1 MGIKKASEAA
11 RSMGTERTMADANQ
25 NVIDAAMEAANS
37 PIDNQAADEYS
48 TPLQIAGVFIIIVAS
63 ISGMGLSYPFGW
75 IKSKGGMRE
84 GGSSEWIFGIAL
96 ELLKGCGLGVIICT
110 SLIHLIGEAYEPF
123 EESGMAETYEQWPM
137 VFAMIGMFIMAILE
151 FFHHR
156 FEARAR

>member
-1 MGIKKASEAA
+1 MSFNPAENIAA
-11 RSMGTERTMADANQ
+11 ADEVMAT
-25 NVIDAAMEAANS
+25 S
-37 PIDNQAADEYS
+37 PIDNQDADVYN

-63 ISGMGLSYPFGW
+63 ISGMGLSYVFGW
-75 IKSKGGMRE
+75 IKSKGAMRE

-137 VFAMIGMFIMAILE
+137 VRFLL
-151 FFHHR
+151 FHSSPFPSLSSFSLR
-156 FEARAR
+156 SEKTRRLSIDATK